1 MAKLIMTVAEMAD
14 EKKWLEA
21 RREGIGGSD
30 ASVIVGLNRWKS
42 PFQLWLEK
50 TGKAEPEDLSDNEY
64 VYWGKVLE
72 EAVANRFCELTGKKV
87 QRRGLLQMDGCPYI
101 IASVDRMVV
110 GENAGLECKTCNGF
124 AAKEWEDDEVPAAY
138 YVQCQ
143 HYMMVTGCERWYIA
157 VLIGGNRFV
166 WKEIPRN
173 DKEIDLLFQ
182 AETEFWHK
190 VQEGIMPEVDGS
202 ESCKDALVAEFQ
214 GGIAEPL
221 TLPGM
226 AVWIIEQIRKIE
238 DAKNDLEIKCGDE
251 PPWVR
256 IPPSLPLKNKASWR
270 FPRSLFCA
278 HFSVKNRNL
287 GTFWAHEILKVD
299 FMVLEMR
306 GADIENEDAVQHPR
320 IHLSITFEVLVGD
333 V

>member
-1 MAKLIMTVAEMAD
+1 MAKLIMSIAEMTD

-21 RREGIGGSD
+21 RSTGIGGSD
-30 ASVIVGLNRWKS
+30 AAVIVGLNRWKS

-50 TGKAEPEDLSDNEY
+50 TGKAEPDDLSENEY

-72 EAVANRFCELTGKKV
+72 EAVAKRFCELTGKKV

-226 AVWIIEQIRKIE
+226 AVGIIEQIRKIE
-238 DAKNDLEIKCGDE
+238 DAKNDLENNSEFYKNQLRKMMGSYELGYAGDYKVSWKAQAGRTTIDSKALKEKE
-251 PPWVR
+251 PEIYAKYAKQGKPTRVLR
-256 IPPSLPLKNKASWR
+256 IS
-270 FPRSLFCA
+270 
-278 HFSVKNRNL
+278 
-287 GTFWAHEILKVD
+287 
-299 FMVLEMR
+299 
-306 GADIENEDAVQHPR
+306 
-320 IHLSITFEVLVGD
+320 
-333 V
+333 

>member
-14 EKKWLEA
+14 EKKWLDA

-87 QRRGLLQMDGCPYI
+87 QRRGLLQMDDYPYI
-101 IASVDRMVV
+101 RASVDRMVI

-124 AAKEWEDDEVPAAY
+124 AAKEWEDDEVPTAY

-157 VLIGGNRFV
+157 VLIGGNHFV

-173 DKEIDLLFQ
+173 DNEIDLLLQ
-182 AETEFWHK
+182 AEIDFWHK
-190 VQEGIMPEVDGS
+190 VDAGIMPEVDGS
-202 ESCKDALVAEFQ
+202 ESCKDALAAEFR
-214 GGIAEPL
+214 GGNAEPL
-221 TLPGM
+221 TLPD
-226 AVWIIEQIRKIE
+226 AATVIIERIRALD
-238 DAKNDLEIKCGDE
+238 DAKKNTEEDLEHHKNRLRRLMGDYE
-251 PPWVR
+251 LGYAGDYKVTWKTQAGRTTVD
-256 IPPSLPLKNKASWR
+256 NKALKAKE
-270 FPRSLFCA
+270 PA
-278 HFSVKNRNL
+278 IYAKYVKQGKPIR
-287 GTFWAHEILKVD
+287 
-299 FMVLEMR
+299 VL
-306 GADIENEDAVQHPR
+306 R
-320 IHLSITFEVLVGD
+320 IS
-333 V
+333 

>member
-30 ASVIVGLNRWKS
+30 ASVIVGLNRWRS

-50 TGKAEPEDLSDNEY
+50 TGKAGAEDLSGNEY

-87 QRRGLLQMDGCPYI
+87 QRRGLLQMDEYPYI
-101 IASVDRMVV
+101 RASIDRMVV

-124 AAKEWEDDEVPAAY
+124 AANEWEDDEVPAAY

-157 VLIGGNRFV
+157 VLIGGNHFV

-173 DKEIDLLFQ
+173 DNEIDLLLQ
-182 AETEFWHK
+182 AEIDFWHK
-190 VQEGIMPEVDGS
+190 VETGIMPEVDGS
-202 ESCKDALVAEFQ
+202 ESCKDALVAEFR
-214 GGIAEPL
+214 GGNTEPL
-221 TLPGM
+221 TLPD
-226 AVWIIEQIRKIE
+226 AAEVIIERIRALD
-238 DAKNDLEIKCGDE
+238 DAK
-251 PPWVR
+251 
-256 IPPSLPLKNKASWR
+256 KN
-270 FPRSLFCA
+270 
-278 HFSVKNRNL
+278 
-287 GTFWAHEILKVD
+287 TE
-299 FMVLEMR
+299 E
-306 GADIENEDAVQHPR
+306 DIEHHKNQLRRLMGDYELGYAGDYKVTWKTQAGRTTVDSKALKAKEPDIYAKYAKQGKPTRVLR
-320 IHLSITFEVLVGD
+320 IS
-333 V
+333 

>member
-1 MAKLIMTVAEMAD
+1 MAKLIMTVAEMED
-14 EKKWLEA
+14 EQKWLEA
-21 RREGIGGSD
+21 RRAGIGGSD
-30 ASVIVGLNRWKS
+30 AAVIVGLNRWKS

-50 TGKAEPEDLSDNEY
+50 TGRAEPEDLSDNEY

-72 EAVANRFCELTGKKV
+72 EAVANRFCELTGKKA

-124 AAKEWEDDEVPAAY
+124 AAKEWEGDEVPAAY

-226 AVWIIEQIRKIE
+226 AVGIIEQIRKIE
-238 DAKNDLEIKCGDE
+238 DAKNDLENNSEFYKNQLRKMMGSYELGYAGDYKVSWKAQAGRTTIDSKALKEKE
-251 PPWVR
+251 PEIYAKYAKQGKPTRVLR
-256 IPPSLPLKNKASWR
+256 IS
-270 FPRSLFCA
+270 
-278 HFSVKNRNL
+278 
-287 GTFWAHEILKVD
+287 
-299 FMVLEMR
+299 
-306 GADIENEDAVQHPR
+306 
-320 IHLSITFEVLVGD
+320 
-333 V
+333 

>member
-50 TGKAEPEDLSDNEY
+50 TGRAAPEDLSGNEY

-72 EAVANRFCELTGKKV
+72 EAVAQRFCELTEKKV
-87 QRRGLLQMDGCPYI
+87 QRRGLLQMEECPFI
-101 IASVDRMVV
+101 LASVDRMVV

-143 HYMMVTGCERWYIA
+143 HYMMVTGCDRWYIA

-173 DKEIDLLFQ
+173 DAEIDLLLE
-182 AETEFWHK
+182 AEVDFWNS
-190 VQEGIMPEVDGS
+190 VTTGTMPEVDGS
-202 ESCKDALVAEFQ
+202 ESCKDALAAEFR
-214 GGIAEPL
+214 GGVTEPL
-221 TLPGM
+221 TLP
-226 AVWIIEQIRKIE
+226 K
-238 DAKNDLEIKCGDE
+238 DAASIVERIQELDSAKKQMLEDLEHHKNQLRKMLGDYELGYAGDYKVSWKTQAGRTTIDQKTLKEKE
-251 PPWVR
+251 PEIYAKYAKQGKPTRVLR
-256 IPPSLPLKNKASWR
+256 IS
-270 FPRSLFCA
+270 
-278 HFSVKNRNL
+278 
-287 GTFWAHEILKVD
+287 
-299 FMVLEMR
+299 
-306 GADIENEDAVQHPR
+306 
-320 IHLSITFEVLVGD
+320 
-333 V
+333 

>member
-50 TGKAEPEDLSDNEY
+50 TGKAEAEDLSGNEY

-87 QRRGLLQMDGCPYI
+87 QRRGLLQMDDRPYI
-101 IASVDRMVV
+101 RASVDRMVV

-157 VLIGGNRFV
+157 VLIGGNHFV

-173 DKEIDLLFQ
+173 DNEIDLLLQ
-182 AETEFWHK
+182 AEIDFWHK
-190 VQEGIMPEVDGS
+190 VEAGIMPEVDGS
-202 ESCKDALVAEFQ
+202 ESCKDALAAEFR
-214 GGIAEPL
+214 GGNAEPL
-221 TLPGM
+221 TLPD
-226 AVWIIEQIRKIE
+226 AAEVIIERIRALD
-238 DAKNDLEIKCGDE
+238 DAK
-251 PPWVR
+251 
-256 IPPSLPLKNKASWR
+256 KN
-270 FPRSLFCA
+270 
-278 HFSVKNRNL
+278 
-287 GTFWAHEILKVD
+287 TE
-299 FMVLEMR
+299 E
-306 GADIENEDAVQHPR
+306 DIEHHKNQLRRLMGDYELGYAGDYKVTWKTQAGRTTVDSKALKAKDPDIYAKYAKQGKPTRVLR
-320 IHLSITFEVLVGD
+320 IS
-333 V
+333 

>member
-21 RREGIGGSD
+21 RCEGIGGSD

-50 TGKAEPEDLSDNEY
+50 TGKAEAEDLSGNEY

-87 QRRGLLQMDGCPYI
+87 QRRGLLQMDDYPYI
-101 IASVDRMVV
+101 LASVDRMVV

-124 AAKEWEDDEVPAAY
+124 AAKEWEDDEVPTAY

-157 VLIGGNRFV
+157 VLIGGNHFV

-173 DKEIDLLFQ
+173 DNEIDLLLQ
-182 AETEFWHK
+182 AEIDFWHK
-190 VQEGIMPEVDGS
+190 VEAGIMPEVDGS
-202 ESCKDALVAEFQ
+202 ESCKDALAAEFR
-214 GGIAEPL
+214 GGNAEPL
-221 TLPGM
+221 TLPD
-226 AVWIIEQIRKIE
+226 AAEVIIERIRALD
-238 DAKNDLEIKCGDE
+238 DAK
-251 PPWVR
+251 
-256 IPPSLPLKNKASWR
+256 KN
-270 FPRSLFCA
+270 
-278 HFSVKNRNL
+278 
-287 GTFWAHEILKVD
+287 TE
-299 FMVLEMR
+299 E
-306 GADIENEDAVQHPR
+306 DIEHHKNQLRRLMGDYELGYAGDYKVTWKTQAGRTTVDSKALKAKEPDIYAKYAKQGKPTRVLR
-320 IHLSITFEVLVGD
+320 IS
-333 V
+333 

>member
-30 ASVIVGLNRWKS
+30 ASIIVGLNRWNS

-87 QRRGLLQMDGCPYI
+87 QRRGLLQMDDHPYI
-101 IASVDRMVV
+101 LASVDRMVI

-124 AAKEWEDDEVPAAY
+124 AAKEWEDDEVPSAY

-173 DKEIDLLFQ
+173 DDEIDLLLQ
-182 AETEFWHK
+182 AEIDFWHK
-190 VQEGIMPEVDGS
+190 VETGTMPEVDGS
-202 ESCKDALVAEFQ
+202 ESCKEALASEFR
-214 GGIAEPL
+214 GGNAEPL

-226 AVWIIEQIRKIE
+226 AVGIIEQIRKIE
-238 DAKNDLEIKCGDE
+238 DAKKDLEKNSEFYKNQLRMMMGDYELGYAGDYKVSWKSQAGRTTIDSKALKAKE
-251 PPWVR
+251 PALYAKYAKQGKPIRVLR
-256 IPPSLPLKNKASWR
+256 IS
-270 FPRSLFCA
+270 
-278 HFSVKNRNL
+278 
-287 GTFWAHEILKVD
+287 
-299 FMVLEMR
+299 
-306 GADIENEDAVQHPR
+306 
-320 IHLSITFEVLVGD
+320 
-333 V
+333 

>member
-1 MAKLIMTVAEMAD
+1 MSTVLPSRPVRWMRGSNVAKLIMTVAEMAD
-14 EKKWLEA
+14 EQKWLEA

-87 QRRGLLQMDGCPYI
+87 QRRGLLQMDDYPYI
-101 IASVDRMVV
+101 RASVDRMVV

-124 AAKEWEDDEVPAAY
+124 AAKEWEDDEVPTAY

-157 VLIGGNRFV
+157 VLIGGNHFV

-173 DKEIDLLFQ
+173 DNEIDLLLQ
-182 AETEFWHK
+182 AEIDFWHK
-190 VQEGIMPEVDGS
+190 VEAGIMPEVDGS
-202 ESCKDALVAEFQ
+202 ENCKDALAAEFR
-214 GGIAEPL
+214 GGNAEPL
-221 TLPGM
+221 TLPD
-226 AVWIIEQIRKIE
+226 AATVIIERIRALD
-238 DAKNDLEIKCGDE
+238 DAKKNTEEDLEHHKNQLRRLMGDYE
-251 PPWVR
+251 LGYAGDYKVTWKTQAGRTTVD
-256 IPPSLPLKNKASWR
+256 NKALKAKE
-270 FPRSLFCA
+270 PA
-278 HFSVKNRNL
+278 IYAKYVKQGKPIR
-287 GTFWAHEILKVD
+287 
-299 FMVLEMR
+299 VL
-306 GADIENEDAVQHPR
+306 R
-320 IHLSITFEVLVGD
+320 IS
-333 V
+333 

>member
-1 MAKLIMTVAEMAD
+1 MARLIMTVAEMAD
-14 EKKWLEA
+14 EKKWLDA

-72 EAVANRFCELTGKKV
+72 EAVAQRFCELTGKKV
-87 QRRGLLQMDGCPYI
+87 QRRGLLQMDEYPFI
-101 IASVDRMVV
+101 LASVDRMVV

-143 HYMMVTGCERWYIA
+143 HYMMVTGCDRWYIA

-173 DKEIDLLFQ
+173 DNEIDLLLE
-182 AETEFWHK
+182 AEVDFWNK
-190 VQEGIMPEVDGS
+190 VTTGTMPEVDGS
-202 ESCKDALVAEFQ
+202 ESCKDALAAEFR
-214 GGIAEPL
+214 GGVTEPL
-221 TLPGM
+221 TLPE
-226 AVWIIEQIRKIE
+226 AATVIVERIQELDTVK
-238 DAKNDLEIKCGDE
+238 KNTEE
-251 PPWVR
+251 
-256 IPPSLPLKNKASWR
+256 
-270 FPRSLFCA
+270 
-278 HFSVKNRNL
+278 
-287 GTFWAHEILKVD
+287 
-299 FMVLEMR
+299 
-306 GADIENEDAVQHPR
+306 DIEHYKNQLRR
-320 IHLSITFEVLVGD
+320 IMGDYELGYAGDYKVSWKSQAGRTNIDSKALKAKEPEIYAKYAKQGKPTRVLRIS
-333 V
+333 

>member
-14 EKKWLEA
+14 EKKWLDA

-87 QRRGLLQMDGCPYI
+87 QRRGLLQMDDYPYI
-101 IASVDRMVV
+101 RASVDRMVV

-124 AAKEWEDDEVPAAY
+124 AAKEWEDDEVPTAY

-157 VLIGGNRFV
+157 VLIGGNHFV

-173 DKEIDLLFQ
+173 DNEIDLLLQ
-182 AETEFWHK
+182 AEIDFWHK
-190 VQEGIMPEVDGS
+190 VEAGIMPEVDGS
-202 ESCKDALVAEFQ
+202 ESCKDALAAEFR
-214 GGIAEPL
+214 GGNAEPL
-221 TLPGM
+221 TLPD
-226 AVWIIEQIRKIE
+226 AATVIIERIRALD
-238 DAKNDLEIKCGDE
+238 DAKKNTEEDLEHHKNQLRRLMGDYE
-251 PPWVR
+251 LGYAGDYKVTWKTQAGRTTVD
-256 IPPSLPLKNKASWR
+256 NKALKAKE
-270 FPRSLFCA
+270 PA
-278 HFSVKNRNL
+278 IYAKYVKQGKPIR
-287 GTFWAHEILKVD
+287 
-299 FMVLEMR
+299 VL
-306 GADIENEDAVQHPR
+306 R
-320 IHLSITFEVLVGD
+320 IS
-333 V
+333 

>member
-14 EKKWLEA
+14 EKKWLDA

-72 EAVANRFCELTGKKV
+72 EAVANRFCELTEKKV
-87 QRRGLLQMDGCPYI
+87 QRRGLLQMDDYPYI
-101 IASVDRMVV
+101 RASVDRMVV

-124 AAKEWEDDEVPAAY
+124 AAKEWEDDEVPTAY

-157 VLIGGNRFV
+157 VLIGGNHFV

-173 DKEIDLLFQ
+173 DNEIDLLLQ
-182 AETEFWHK
+182 AEIDFWHK
-190 VQEGIMPEVDGS
+190 VEAGIMPEVDGS
-202 ESCKDALVAEFQ
+202 ESCKDALAAEFR
-214 GGIAEPL
+214 GGNAEPL
-221 TLPGM
+221 TLPD
-226 AVWIIEQIRKIE
+226 AATVIIERIRALD
-238 DAKNDLEIKCGDE
+238 DAKKNTEEDLEHHKNQLRRLMGDYE
-251 PPWVR
+251 LGYAGDYKVTWKTQAGRTTVD
-256 IPPSLPLKNKASWR
+256 NKALKAKE
-270 FPRSLFCA
+270 PA
-278 HFSVKNRNL
+278 IYAKYVKQGKPIR
-287 GTFWAHEILKVD
+287 
-299 FMVLEMR
+299 VL
-306 GADIENEDAVQHPR
+306 R
-320 IHLSITFEVLVGD
+320 IS
-333 V
+333 

>member
-1 MAKLIMTVAEMAD
+1 MAKLIMSVAEMTD

-21 RREGIGGSD
+21 RSTGIGGSD
-30 ASVIVGLNRWKS
+30 AAVVVGLNRWKS

-50 TGKAEPEDLSDNEY
+50 TGKAEPDDLSENEY

-72 EAVANRFCELTGKKV
+72 EAVAKRFCELTGKKV

-101 IASVDRMVV
+101 IASVDRMVI

-124 AAKEWEDDEVPAAY
+124 SAKEWEDDEVPAAY

-143 HYMMVTGCERWYIA
+143 HYMMVTGCELWYIA

-173 DKEIDLLFQ
+173 DKEIDLLFR

-221 TLPGM
+221 TLPEVA
-226 AVWIIEQIRKIE
+226 AVIVERIQAL
-238 DAKNDLEIKCGDE
+238 DAAKKTTEE
-251 PPWVR
+251 
-256 IPPSLPLKNKASWR
+256 
-270 FPRSLFCA
+270 
-278 HFSVKNRNL
+278 
-287 GTFWAHEILKVD
+287 
-299 FMVLEMR
+299 
-306 GADIENEDAVQHPR
+306 DIEHHKNQLREMMGNYELGYAGDYKVTWKTQAGRTTIDTKALKAKEPAIYEKYAKQGKESRVLR
-320 IHLSITFEVLVGD
+320 IS
-333 V
+333 

>member
-30 ASVIVGLNRWKS
+30 ASIIVGLNRWKS

-50 TGKAEPEDLSDNEY
+50 TGKAEAEDLSGNEY

-87 QRRGLLQMDGCPYI
+87 QRRGLLQMDEYPYI
-101 IASVDRMVV
+101 RASVDRMVV

-157 VLIGGNRFV
+157 VLIGGNHFV
-166 WKEIPRN
+166 WKEIPRS
-173 DKEIDLLFQ
+173 DSEIDILLQ
-182 AETEFWHK
+182 AEIDFWHK
-190 VQEGIMPEVDGS
+190 VEEGIMPEVDGS
-202 ESCKDALVAEFQ
+202 ESCTDALTAEFR
-214 GGIAEPL
+214 GGNAEPL
-221 TLPGM
+221 TLPD
-226 AVWIIEQIRKIE
+226 AAEVIIERIRALD
-238 DAKNDLEIKCGDE
+238 DAK
-251 PPWVR
+251 
-256 IPPSLPLKNKASWR
+256 KN
-270 FPRSLFCA
+270 
-278 HFSVKNRNL
+278 
-287 GTFWAHEILKVD
+287 TE
-299 FMVLEMR
+299 E
-306 GADIENEDAVQHPR
+306 DIEHHKNQLRRLMGDYELGYAGDYKVTWKAQAGRTTVDSKALKAKEPAIYAKYAKQGKPTRVLR
-320 IHLSITFEVLVGD
+320 IS
-333 V
+333 

>member
-1 MAKLIMTVAEMAD
+1 MAKLIMTVAEMED
-14 EKKWLEA
+14 EQKWLEA
-21 RREGIGGSD
+21 RRAGIGGSD
-30 ASVIVGLNRWKS
+30 AAVIVGLNRWKS

-50 TGKAEPEDLSDNEY
+50 TGREEPEDLSGNEY

-72 EAVANRFCELTGKKV
+72 EVVANRFCELTGKKV
-87 QRRGLLQMDGCPYI
+87 QRRGLLQMDDYPYI
-101 IASVDRMVV
+101 LASVDRMVV

-124 AAKEWEDDEVPAAY
+124 AAKEWEDDEVPTAY

-214 GGIAEPL
+214 GGIADPL

-226 AVWIIEQIRKIE
+226 AVGIIEQIRKIE
-238 DAKNDLEIKCGDE
+238 DAKNDLENNSEFYKNQLRRMMGSYELGYAGDYKVSWKAQAGRTTIDSKALKEKE
-251 PPWVR
+251 PEIYAKYAKQGKPTRVLR
-256 IPPSLPLKNKASWR
+256 IS
-270 FPRSLFCA
+270 
-278 HFSVKNRNL
+278 
-287 GTFWAHEILKVD
+287 
-299 FMVLEMR
+299 
-306 GADIENEDAVQHPR
+306 
-320 IHLSITFEVLVGD
+320 
-333 V
+333 

>member
-1 MAKLIMTVAEMAD
+1 MAKLIMTVAEMED
-14 EKKWLEA
+14 EQKWLEA
-21 RREGIGGSD
+21 RRAGIGGSD
-30 ASVIVGLNRWKS
+30 AAVIVDLNRWKS

-50 TGKAEPEDLSDNEY
+50 TGRAEPEDLSGNEY

-72 EAVANRFCELTGKKV
+72 EVVANRFCELTGKKV
-87 QRRGLLQMDGCPYI
+87 QRRGLLQMDDYPYI
-101 IASVDRMVV
+101 LASVDRMVV

-157 VLIGGNRFV
+157 VLIGGNHFV

-226 AVWIIEQIRKIE
+226 AVGVIEQIRKIE
-238 DAKNDLEIKCGDE
+238 DAKNDLENNSEFYKNQLRRMMGSYELGYAGDYKVSWKAQAGRTTIDSKALKEKE
-251 PPWVR
+251 PEIYAKYAKQGKPTRVLR
-256 IPPSLPLKNKASWR
+256 IS
-270 FPRSLFCA
+270 
-278 HFSVKNRNL
+278 
-287 GTFWAHEILKVD
+287 
-299 FMVLEMR
+299 
-306 GADIENEDAVQHPR
+306 
-320 IHLSITFEVLVGD
+320 
-333 V
+333 

>member
-50 TGKAEPEDLSDNEY
+50 TGKAEAEDLSGNEY

-87 QRRGLLQMDGCPYI
+87 QRRGLLQMDDRPYI
-101 IASVDRMVV
+101 RASVDRMVV

-157 VLIGGNRFV
+157 VLIGGNHFV

-173 DKEIDLLFQ
+173 DNEIDLLLQ
-182 AETEFWHK
+182 AEIDFWHK
-190 VQEGIMPEVDGS
+190 VEAGIMPEVDGS
-202 ESCKDALVAEFQ
+202 ESCKDALAAEFR
-214 GGIAEPL
+214 GGNAEPL
-221 TLPGM
+221 TLPD
-226 AVWIIEQIRKIE
+226 AAEVIIERIRALD
-238 DAKNDLEIKCGDE
+238 DAK
-251 PPWVR
+251 
-256 IPPSLPLKNKASWR
+256 KN
-270 FPRSLFCA
+270 
-278 HFSVKNRNL
+278 
-287 GTFWAHEILKVD
+287 TE
-299 FMVLEMR
+299 E
-306 GADIENEDAVQHPR
+306 DIEHHKNQLRRLMGDYELGYAGDYKVTWKTQAGRTTVDSKALKAKEPDIYAKYAKQGKPTRVLR
-320 IHLSITFEVLVGD
+320 IS
-333 V
+333 

>member
-50 TGKAEPEDLSDNEY
+50 TGKAEAEDLSGNEY
-64 VYWGKVLE
+64 VYWDKVLE

-87 QRRGLLQMDGCPYI
+87 QRRGLLQMDDRPYI
-101 IASVDRMVV
+101 RASVDRMVV

-157 VLIGGNRFV
+157 VLIGGNHFV

-173 DKEIDLLFQ
+173 DNEIDLLLQ
-182 AETEFWHK
+182 AEIDFWHK
-190 VQEGIMPEVDGS
+190 VEAGIMPEVDGS
-202 ESCKDALVAEFQ
+202 ESCKDALAAEFR
-214 GGIAEPL
+214 GGNAEPL
-221 TLPGM
+221 TLPD
-226 AVWIIEQIRKIE
+226 AAEVIIERIRALD
-238 DAKNDLEIKCGDE
+238 DAK
-251 PPWVR
+251 
-256 IPPSLPLKNKASWR
+256 KN
-270 FPRSLFCA
+270 
-278 HFSVKNRNL
+278 
-287 GTFWAHEILKVD
+287 TE
-299 FMVLEMR
+299 E
-306 GADIENEDAVQHPR
+306 DIEHHKNQLRRLMGDYELGYAGDYKVTWKTQAGRTTVDSKALKAKDPDIYAKYAKQGKPTRVLR
-320 IHLSITFEVLVGD
+320 IS
-333 V
+333 

>member
-14 EKKWLEA
+14 EKKWLDA

-50 TGKAEPEDLSDNEY
+50 TGTAEPEDLSDNEY

-72 EAVANRFCELTGKKV
+72 EAVAQRFCELTGKKV
-87 QRRGLLQMDGCPYI
+87 QRRGLLQMDEYPFI
-101 IASVDRMVV
+101 LASVDRMVV

-143 HYMMVTGCERWYIA
+143 HYMMVTGCDRWYIA

-173 DKEIDLLFQ
+173 DNEIDLLLE
-182 AETEFWHK
+182 AEVDFWNK
-190 VQEGIMPEVDGS
+190 VTTGTMPEVDGS
-202 ESCKDALVAEFQ
+202 ESCKDALAAEFR
-214 GGIAEPL
+214 GGVTEPL
-221 TLPGM
+221 TLPE
-226 AVWIIEQIRKIE
+226 AATVIVERIQELDTVK
-238 DAKNDLEIKCGDE
+238 KNTEE
-251 PPWVR
+251 
-256 IPPSLPLKNKASWR
+256 
-270 FPRSLFCA
+270 
-278 HFSVKNRNL
+278 
-287 GTFWAHEILKVD
+287 
-299 FMVLEMR
+299 
-306 GADIENEDAVQHPR
+306 DIEHYKNQLRR
-320 IHLSITFEVLVGD
+320 IMGDYELGYAGDYKVSWKSQAGRTNIDSKALKAKEPEIYAKYAKQGKPTRVLRIS
-333 V
+333 

>member
-1 MAKLIMTVAEMAD
+1 MSTVLPSRPVRWMRGSNVAKLIMTVAEMAD
-14 EKKWLEA
+14 EQKWLEA

-87 QRRGLLQMDGCPYI
+87 QRRGLLQMDDYPYI
-101 IASVDRMVV
+101 RASVDRMVV

-124 AAKEWEDDEVPAAY
+124 AAKEWEDDEVPTAY

-157 VLIGGNRFV
+157 VLIGGNHFV

-173 DKEIDLLFQ
+173 DNEIDLLLQ
-182 AETEFWHK
+182 AEIDFWHK
-190 VQEGIMPEVDGS
+190 VEAGIMPEVDGS
-202 ESCKDALVAEFQ
+202 ESCKDALAAEFR
-214 GGIAEPL
+214 GGNAEPL
-221 TLPGM
+221 TLPD
-226 AVWIIEQIRKIE
+226 AATVIIERIRALD
-238 DAKNDLEIKCGDE
+238 DAKKNTEEDLEHHKNQLRRLMGDYE
-251 PPWVR
+251 LGYAGDYKVTWKTQAGRTTVD
-256 IPPSLPLKNKASWR
+256 NKALKAKE
-270 FPRSLFCA
+270 PA
-278 HFSVKNRNL
+278 IYAKYVKQGKPIR
-287 GTFWAHEILKVD
+287 
-299 FMVLEMR
+299 VL
-306 GADIENEDAVQHPR
+306 R
-320 IHLSITFEVLVGD
+320 IS
-333 V
+333 

>member
-14 EKKWLEA
+14 EKKWLDA

-72 EAVANRFCELTGKKV
+72 EAVAQRFCELTGKKV
-87 QRRGLLQMDGCPYI
+87 QRRGLLQMDEYPFI
-101 IASVDRMVV
+101 LASVDRMVV

-143 HYMMVTGCERWYIA
+143 HYMMVTGCDRWYIA

-173 DKEIDLLFQ
+173 DNEIDLLLE
-182 AETEFWHK
+182 AEVDFWNK
-190 VQEGIMPEVDGS
+190 VTTGTMPEVDGS
-202 ESCKDALVAEFQ
+202 ESCKDALAAEFR
-214 GGIAEPL
+214 GGVTEPL
-221 TLPGM
+221 TLPE
-226 AVWIIEQIRKIE
+226 AATVIVERIQELDTVK
-238 DAKNDLEIKCGDE
+238 KNTEE
-251 PPWVR
+251 
-256 IPPSLPLKNKASWR
+256 
-270 FPRSLFCA
+270 
-278 HFSVKNRNL
+278 
-287 GTFWAHEILKVD
+287 
-299 FMVLEMR
+299 
-306 GADIENEDAVQHPR
+306 DIEHYKNQLRR
-320 IHLSITFEVLVGD
+320 IMGDYELGYAGDYKVSWKSQAGRTNIDSKALKAKEPEIYAKYAKQGKPTRVLRIS
-333 V
+333 

>member
-50 TGKAEPEDLSDNEY
+50 TGKAEAEDLSGNEY

-87 QRRGLLQMDGCPYI
+87 QRRGLLQMDKYPYI
-101 IASVDRMVV
+101 RASVDRMVV

-157 VLIGGNRFV
+157 VLIGGNHFV
-166 WKEIPRN
+166 WKEIPRS
-173 DKEIDLLFQ
+173 DSEIDILLQ
-182 AETEFWHK
+182 AEIDFWHK
-190 VQEGIMPEVDGS
+190 VESGVMPEVDGS
-202 ESCKDALVAEFQ
+202 ENCKDALAAEFR
-214 GGIAEPL
+214 GGNEEPL
-221 TLPGM
+221 TLPD
-226 AVWIIEQIRKIE
+226 AAEVIIERIRALD
-238 DAKNDLEIKCGDE
+238 DAK
-251 PPWVR
+251 
-256 IPPSLPLKNKASWR
+256 KN
-270 FPRSLFCA
+270 
-278 HFSVKNRNL
+278 
-287 GTFWAHEILKVD
+287 TE
-299 FMVLEMR
+299 E
-306 GADIENEDAVQHPR
+306 DIEHHKNQLRRLMGDYELGYAGDYKVTWKTQAGRTTVDSKALKAKEPDIYAKYAKQSKPTRVLR
-320 IHLSITFEVLVGD
+320 IS
-333 V
+333 